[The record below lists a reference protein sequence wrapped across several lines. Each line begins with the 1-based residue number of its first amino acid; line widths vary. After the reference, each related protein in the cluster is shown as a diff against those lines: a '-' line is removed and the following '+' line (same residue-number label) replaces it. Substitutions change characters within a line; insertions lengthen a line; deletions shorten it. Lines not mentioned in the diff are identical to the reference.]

1 MKLNLFDYRLPRQ
14 LIAQSPAKPRDSS
27 RLLVYNR
34 KTKKVIH
41 DHFYNIGKYLKASD
55 VLVLNN
61 SKVFPARL
69 WGRKSTGGKMDV
81 FLLKKIKGKIW
92 EILIGGKARRVGLEI
107 KFPKGLKCQI
117 IKKLPAGIWQVRFNF
132 SGRRFDNIMSKIGST
147 PTPPYIKQKSN
158 LKDYQTVYA
167 QKTGSVA
174 APTAGFHFTKSL
186 MAKLKKKG
194 VQFEYVT
201 LHIGYGT
208 FQPVKVSEI
217 EKHKMHPE
225 FVEVDED
232 AIKRLME
239 AKRRDRRIVAVGTTS
254 VRVLESV
261 YRLQTTDYGKKG
273 FHGWINTFIY
283 PGYRFKFVDAMITNF
298 HLPKS
303 TLLMLVSA
311 FLQSRGQARPPCF
324 ATRSGRGTSATRG
337 VRVIKKIYQQAIK
350 KKYRFYSFGDAML
363 IV

>member
-1 MKLNLFDYRLPRQ
+1 MKTSLFDYYLPRQ

-27 RLLVYNR
+27 RLLVYYR

-41 DHFYNIGKYLKASD
+41 DHFYNVGKYLRAGD

-69 WGRKSTGGKMDV
+69 WGRKPTGGKMEV
-81 FLLKKIKGKIW
+81 FMLKKVKGKLW
-92 EILIGGKARRVGLEI
+92 EVLIGGKARRVGLEI
-107 KFPKGLKCQI
+107 KFPRGLKCKI
-117 IKKLPAGIWQVRFNF
+117 IKKLPAGIWQARFNF
-132 SGRRFDNIMSKIGST
+132 SGQRFDNIISKIGSA
-147 PTPPYIKQKSN
+147 PTPSYIKQRSN

-186 MAKLKKKG
+186 IAKIKKQG
-194 VQFEYVT
+194 IQFEYVT
-201 LHIGYGT
+201 LHVGYGT
-208 FQPVKVSEI
+208 FQPVKVNEI

-225 FVEVDED
+225 FVEVDKD
-232 AIKRLME
+232 TIKRLRE
-239 AKRRDRRIVAVGTTS
+239 AKKQGRRIVAVGTTS

-261 YRLQTTDYGKKG
+261 YNKRG
-273 FHGWINTFIY
+273 FKGWINTFIY

-303 TLLMLVSA
+303 TLLILVSA
-311 FLQSRGQARPPCF
+311 LV
-324 ATRSGRGTSATRG
+324 GRKN
-337 VRVIKKIYQQAIK
+337 ILKIYKKAIN

>member
-1 MKLNLFDYRLPRQ
+1 MKLSLFDYHLPRQ
-14 LIAQSPAKPRDSS
+14 LIAQKPAKPRDSS

-41 DHFYNIGKYLKASD
+41 DYFYSIGKYLRAGD

-69 WGRKSTGGKMDV
+69 WGRKPTGGKMEV
-81 FLLKKIKGKIW
+81 FLLKKVKGKIW
-92 EILIGGKARRVGLEI
+92 EVLIGGKARRVGLEI

-117 IKKLPAGIWQVRFNF
+117 IKKLPAGIWHVKFNF
-132 SGRRFDNIMSKIGST
+132 GGKRFENSINKIGVA
-147 PTPPYIKQKSN
+147 PTPPYIKSASN

-186 MAKLKKKG
+186 MAKLKKQG

-201 LHIGYGT
+201 LHVGYGT

-225 FVEVDED
+225 YAELDKD
-232 AIKRLME
+232 TIKRLIE
-239 AKRRDRRIVAVGTTS
+239 AKRRGRRIVAVGTTS
-254 VRVLESV
+254 VRVLESLIH
-261 YRLQTTDYGKKG
+261 RPHG
-273 FHGWINTFIY
+273 FRGWINTFIY
-283 PGYRFKFVDAMITNF
+283 PSYRFKFVDAMITNF

-311 FLQSRGQARPPCF
+311 LV
-324 ATRSGRGTSATRG
+324 GRKNVLG
-337 VRVIKKIYQQAIK
+337 IYQRAIK

>member
-1 MKLNLFDYRLPRQ
+1 MKLSLFDYYLPRQ

-41 DHFYNIGKYLKASD
+41 DHFYNIGKSLKAGD

-69 WGRKSTGGKMDV
+69 WGRKTTGGKMEV
-81 FLLKKIKGKIW
+81 FLLKKVKGKIW
-92 EILIGGKARRVGLEI
+92 EVLVGGKNRRVGLEI
-107 KFPKGLKCQI
+107 IFPRGLKCQI
-117 IKKLPAGIWQVRFNF
+117 IKKLPVGIWRVSFNF
-132 SGRRFDNIMSKIGST
+132 SGRRFDNIISKIGSA
-147 PTPPYIKQKSN
+147 PTPPYIKKKSN

-186 MAKLKKKG
+186 MAKLKKRG

-201 LHIGYGT
+201 LHVGYGT
-208 FQPVKVSEI
+208 FQPVKVGEI

-225 FVEVDED
+225 FAEADRNTIE
-232 AIKRLME
+232 RLRE
-239 AKRRDRRIVAVGTTS
+239 AKKQGRRIVAVGTTS

-261 YRLQTTDYGKKG
+261 YRLRTTDYSPYG
-273 FHGWINTFIY
+273 FRGWINTFIY

-303 TLLMLVSA
+303 TLIMLVSA
-311 FLQSRGQARPPCF
+311 LA
-324 ATRSGRGTSATRG
+324 GRKNILG
-337 VRVIKKIYQQAIK
+337 IYQQAIN